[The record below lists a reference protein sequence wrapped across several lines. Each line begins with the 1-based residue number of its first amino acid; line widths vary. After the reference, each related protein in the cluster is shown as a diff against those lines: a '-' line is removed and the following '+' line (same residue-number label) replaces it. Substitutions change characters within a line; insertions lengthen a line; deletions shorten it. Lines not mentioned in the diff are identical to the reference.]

1 MSSATVNNH
10 ARTKHYIHCVIMIA
24 LYFIISKLPPF
35 GAVTPLGMQVLGIFI
50 AVLYGWCTLGLLWPS
65 LLALIALGC
74 TEYSTIKEVF
84 TEAFGD
90 NTVLVLVAVF
100 TFAAYLEESGLS
112 HYMANWFIS
121 RKIGEGRPWVF
132 TILLFSA
139 TYVLSAFVSLY
150 ATIVIIWGIFYNICD
165 SIGVERKSS
174 YSTMVIA
181 GVVIICSLTGT
192 LFPFKVF
199 SQMVLGLVTKS
210 TGMPIVM
217 DFIPWFT
224 YNFVVSIVLIAVYL
238 LVAKYVIRPDV
249 SKVKEAGIKFSYL
262 RNEKMNKGQ
271 KTAMAVLVI
280 FILSQIVPS
289 FLPNTIPFIA
299 VLNNLG
305 VLGCVVFCL
314 VVLAALQT
322 KENKPI
328 VNIGR
333 LISKG
338 SSWDIVILMAAT
350 MPLSGALE
358 SESTGILT
366 TVIGWMTATFSG
378 LSANVFLLVVVL
390 IFLAATQLAH
400 NMVLMVIFIP
410 VLAKLGLNYGVHP
423 LIIANLIYFA
433 AQSAFLLPASSSQA
447 AMIYGNTEW
456 VSSKHAYLYNISYI
470 LVAVVILTLLGIPLA
485 QFLFQ

>member
-1 MSSATVNNH
+1 
-10 ARTKHYIHCVIMIA
+10 
-24 LYFIISKLPPF
+24 
-35 GAVTPLGMQVLGIFI
+35 
-50 AVLYGWCTLGLLWPS
+50 
-65 LLALIALGC
+65 
-74 TEYSTIKEVF
+74 
-84 TEAFGD
+84 
-90 NTVLVLVAVF
+90 
-100 TFAAYLEESGLS
+100 
-112 HYMANWFIS
+112 
-121 RKIGEGRPWVF
+121 
-132 TILLFSA
+132 
-139 TYVLSAFVSLY
+139 
-150 ATIVIIWGIFYNICD
+150 
-165 SIGVERKSS
+165 
-174 YSTMVIA
+174 
-181 GVVIICSLTGT
+181 
-192 LFPFKVF
+192 
-199 SQMVLGLVTKS
+199 
-210 TGMPIVM
+210 M